1 MSVQSNKSQEPSMEE
16 VLASIRR
23 IISEEMENMSRSDNT
38 QSDAQHFEFPWSQS
52 STQASSSASKPKMPQ
67 VGAVGALSP
76 QPEAVTRHPF
86 MPAPKSVAVE
96 PVANEQP
103 APVSADIQK
112 TLNNTDFL
120 SSYFAEIPQKKA
132 VSGVSDPVAKAPF
145 AGIIPQKRQDIPTT
159 IPAVAE
165 TAPKEPVNL
174 SPFQKAPAFFEPVVP
189 PQPSPAL
196 SPNHVADTMMAAF
209 IKANLL
215 PTSPVDSPAI
225 NQQPVSAAVSKP
237 FVPETPAVT
246 DARQPFAVNRE
257 QDLNREIRGEPS
269 KPVLSAAGNTDQTP
283 LQGLISDRTADV
295 FSASL
300 SSLAN
305 DVKTDKSGRVYPRLD
320 EFVAELMK
328 PLVSDWINQHLE
340 RIVERAVRDEI
351 KRVSKMARS

>member
-1 MSVQSNKSQEPSMEE
+1 
-16 VLASIRR
+16 
-23 IISEEMENMSRSDNT
+23 
-38 QSDAQHFEFPWSQS
+38 
-52 STQASSSASKPKMPQ
+52 
-67 VGAVGALSP
+67 
-76 QPEAVTRHPF
+76 
-86 MPAPKSVAVE
+86 
-96 PVANEQP
+96 
-103 APVSADIQK
+103 
-112 TLNNTDFL
+112 
-120 SSYFAEIPQKKA
+120 
-132 VSGVSDPVAKAPF
+132 
-145 AGIIPQKRQDIPTT
+145 
-159 IPAVAE
+159 
-165 TAPKEPVNL
+165 
-174 SPFQKAPAFFEPVVP
+174 
-189 PQPSPAL
+189 
-196 SPNHVADTMMAAF
+196 MMAAF

-257 QDLNREIRGEPS
+257 QDWNREIRGEPS

-283 LQGLISDRTADV
+283 LQGLISDHAADV